1 MIHEVWRALGTT
13 LLLLSLCL
21 SQTTYSLHQIP
32 DTEVLAL
39 RKIYE
44 DMNGVAWNVKNDVG
58 IPWNFSLPDADTHP
72 CRPDE
77 AGLIWQR
84 ILCADSSDAIEGTVC
99 AADNCTIVALDFS
112 YLEGLD
118 GVVPDEI
125 VQLGSLRSLVA
136 EVHNNYKGST
146 SFTDQHG
153 RMPGVVGNLT
163 TLTELKLFRFEYS
176 SGGIPE
182 EYSKLVNL
190 ETLHIMNCNV
200 SGPLPAGLASLES
213 LKDMQVFDNSL
224 DSSIPNDFFEK
235 MVNLT
240 YLRMSRNR
248 FTGSLPTSLRNHATL
263 EILNIEFNQFNSAV
277 HDLSML
283 SLRELHLAFNMFFGS
298 LSLKAGNLESLHYMD
313 FSDNLLSGSLPLE
326 LSKLVSLKRLLLS
339 RNSFTGQIPD
349 SISNL
354 SALSR
359 IEMASNGFSGSLSS
373 SLGQLLTLQYLEVEE
388 NMLTSSLPSGWSTLT
403 QLKQLRV
410 NNNNMTGSIP
420 NEVCGLSKL
429 QQLYMQD
436 NHFTSSLPPDF
447 TNLTGLQFFHGS
459 DNLLTG
465 SLPALDAFQKLIFL
479 NVSFNTLTGMTHTRM
494 IHHGIVVLWMLFL
507 TTIILFF
514 LLLYVNCCRIHS
526 VVTVRTFEAA
536 GHRVPE

>member
-200 SGPLPAGLASLES
+200 SGPLSL
-213 LKDMQVFDNSL
+213 F
-224 DSSIPNDFFEK
+224 
-235 MVNLT
+235 
-240 YLRMSRNR
+240 YH
-248 FTGSLPTSLRNHATL
+248 TS
-263 EILNIEFNQFNSAV
+263 V
-277 HDLSML
+277 CW
-283 SLRELHLAFNMFFGS
+283 
-298 LSLKAGNLESLHYMD
+298 
-313 FSDNLLSGSLPLE
+313 LLSWHVIIESKSQVYLFCFIYINGRFFKRARQFFSL
-326 LSKLVSLKRLLLS
+326 
-339 RNSFTGQIPD
+339 FTI
-349 SISNL
+349 
-354 SALSR
+354 
-359 IEMASNGFSGSLSS
+359 F
-373 SLGQLLTLQYLEVEE
+373 
-388 NMLTSSLPSGWSTLT
+388 LTSSNPIYT
-403 QLKQLRV
+403 Q
-410 NNNNMTGSIP
+410 
-420 NEVCGLSKL
+420 
-429 QQLYMQD
+429 
-436 NHFTSSLPPDF
+436 
-447 TNLTGLQFFHGS
+447 
-459 DNLLTG
+459 
-465 SLPALDAFQKLIFL
+465 
-479 NVSFNTLTGMTHTRM
+479 
-494 IHHGIVVLWMLFL
+494 
-507 TTIILFF
+507 
-514 LLLYVNCCRIHS
+514 
-526 VVTVRTFEAA
+526 
-536 GHRVPE
+536 